1 MISKRLKIFVTTG
14 SILKFDC
21 LVEIIDNLN
30 KTNKYNINIQ
40 TGKGRYLPKNCKHF
54 KFTENINKHYKWA
67 DVVITHTGVGT
78 IMELLNNNK
87 KIITID
93 NPKGYNEIAEIAKK
107 FNKEGYLIYL
117 SFKDIENN
125 CSYLEEKI
133 KETVKKKFKRYK
145 KEKNTIAKEILD
157 YLK

>member
-14 SILKFDC
+14 SILEFDC

-30 KTNKYNINIQ
+30 KANKYNIAIQ
-40 TGKGRYLPKNCKHF
+40 TGKGRYLPKNCKYF
-54 KFTENINKHYKWA
+54 KFTEDINKHYKWA
-67 DVVITHTGVGT
+67 DIVITHTGVGT

-93 NPKGYNEIAEIAKK
+93 NPKAVDNHELVKN

-117 SFKDIENN
+117 PFKDINN
-125 CSYLEEKI
+125 NNSYLEEKI
-133 KETVKKKFKRYK
+133 KEVVKKKFKMYK